1 MPDHKLS
8 TRILDALDDHVA
20 LLAVNGT
27 IVHVNAAWQRFAQAN
42 GDPELR
48 HTGVG
53 ANYLDVCRRSA
64 EAGDPQAQ
72 ATLDGIQAVLAGQQA
87 SFQLEYPCHSPHE
100 HRWFTLTAMPL
111 SPDEQRVVVTHRL
124 ITAYK
129 EAEIVSGE
137 MITLLAQAALTQPVI
152 LRGKQ
157 PDGTTIWGE
166 LRSWRVADDA
176 NPPLEIAGVAHDITE
191 HIQTEADL
199 RTAAEQ
205 LQMVAR
211 RLVDAYE
218 QERQNLAR
226 ELHDEVGQVLAG
238 ITMTLSGAAAGAP
251 PVLAATLACAQTT
264 MNELIGRLRAV
275 SFDLRPAL
283 LDDLGLLPALGWY
296 LDRYTPRTGV
306 QVELRHQGMNG
317 RFPTAVETVA
327 YRIIQEMLTN
337 VACHAGV
344 PTVTVSL
351 RADDTYLMLR
361 VADAGRGFDA
371 EAALAA
377 RTTNG
382 LRGMHERVQ
391 MIGGVLTIESE
402 PGQGT
407 QITAELPLPVAD
419 P

>member
-1 MPDHKLS
+1 MPNDKLS
-8 TRILDALDDHVA
+8 TRILDALDEHVA
-20 LLAVNGT
+20 LLAADGT
-27 IVHVNAAWQRFAQAN
+27 IVYVNAAWQRFAQAN
-42 GDPELR
+42 GDPELC

-53 ANYLDVCRRSA
+53 ANYLDVCRQSA
-64 EAGDPQAQ
+64 QAGDPQAQ
-72 ATLDGIQAVLAGQQA
+72 ATLDGIQAVIAGQQA

-100 HRWFTLTAMPL
+100 QRWFTLTAMPL
-111 SPDEQRVVVTHRL
+111 SLDEQRVVVTHRL
-124 ITAYK
+124 ITTYK

-137 MITLLAQAALTQPVI
+137 VISLLAQAALTQPVI
-152 LRGKQ
+152 LRGRQ
-157 PDGTTIWGE
+157 TDGTTIWGE
-166 LRSWRVADDA
+166 LRSWRVAA
-176 NPPLEIAGVAHDITE
+176 TASPPLEIAGVAHDITE
-191 HIQTEADL
+191 HMRTEADL

-211 RLVDAYE
+211 RLVDAHE

-238 ITMTLSGAAAGAP
+238 ITMTLSGAAVDAP
-251 PVLAATLACAQTT
+251 PALAATLTRAQTT
-264 MNELIGRLRAV
+264 MTELMGRLRTV
-275 SFDLRPAL
+275 SLNLRPAL

-306 QVELRHQGMNG
+306 QVELRHQGVSG

-327 YRIIQEMLTN
+327 YRIIQETLAN
-337 VACHAGV
+337 VARHAGV
-344 PTVTVSL
+344 PTATVSL
-351 RADDTYLMLR
+351 RADGTHLMLR

-371 EAALAA
+371 ETALAT
-377 RTTNG
+377 RVTNG

-391 MIGGVLTIESE
+391 MIGGVLTIESV

-407 QITAELPLPVAD
+407 QIIAELPLPVAN